1 MTPVRRRV
9 RLSLVILLLSGPAL
23 AVEAWVKDHPLRRI
37 ERETLAYKVT
47 SWKGSRLFTIDL
59 GTVTFKLFRE
69 QMEGEGSLLLPDNV
83 EDERHLV
90 IQADAVGGAPG
101 YPYDAT
107 ITSRLRDA
115 DYSQV
120 LAKNR
125 RTLPDYKTRLMRWNA
140 RGIDLLKHKHCDVPT
155 LCHNPDH
162 FITKPDG
169 SRVHCK
175 GCNNPEHYVWSMRER
190 HRQIY
195 GRVNDII
202 AALYLARG
210 LDIELG
216 GDPQILRVIN
226 NRDLYDI
233 YFQADKEV
241 PIEVPAGRIPCYRL
255 GLKLVPRNEHAREHE
270 EEFEGPFGLHGK
282 IGLYVDKDTKQ
293 VVYVRGQVKLGATFD
308 VEVKLLKRNLETV
321 TSTETP

>member
-1 MTPVRRRV
+1 MNMRRTARPH
-9 RLSLVILLLSGPAL
+9 RALLSLALLLL
-23 AVEAWVKDHPLRRI
+23 AVPASAVESWVKDHPLRRI
-37 ERETLAYKVT
+37 ERETLAYEVS

-59 GTVTFKLFRE
+59 GTATFRLFRE
-69 QMEGEGSLLLPDNV
+69 TVEGK
-83 EDERHLV
+83 RHLV

-107 ITSRLRDA
+107 ITSRLRDE

-120 LAKNR
+120 LAKTR
-125 RTLPDYKTRLMRWNA
+125 RTLPDYKTRLMQWNA

-162 FITKPDG
+162 FITQDDG
-169 SRVHCK
+169 TTVHCK

-210 LDIELG
+210 LDIELNG
-216 GDPQILRVIN
+216 GPQILRVLN

-255 GLKLVPRNEHAREHE
+255 NLKVVPRNEHAREHE
-270 EEFEGPFGLHGK
+270 EEFEGPFGLHGQ
-282 IGLYVDKDTKQ
+282 IDLYVDKDTKQ
-293 VVYVRGQVKLGATFD
+293 VVYVKGQVKLGATFD
-308 VEVKLLKRNLETV
+308 VEIKLLKRNVQTAA
-321 TSTETP
+321 SAETP